1 MFIGDWDAE
10 NRYQV
15 QSAVEYM
22 HSVIGWRAFDG
33 VEVRIIYEAHEDK
46 CQYSGLVY
54 NDSIVFYVC
63 KGRVIPYHLI
73 YHEFGHI
80 YRNRY
85 ATEYVPPAWQPIEA
99 TVDDDNWGSVPAL
112 LHPCNEA
119 GERFADAFA
128 NYMSENLPDDDWLSA
143 IFADNMFLVRDK
155 AGRRAASLPR
165 TQAQRC
171 GLSGPSIQPHAGLPY
186 LPR

>member
-1 MFIGDWDAE
+1 
-10 NRYQV
+10 
-15 QSAVEYM
+15 M
-22 HSVIGWRAFDG
+22 HSVIGWHAFDG

-63 KGRVIPYHLI
+63 KGRVLPYHLI

-85 ATEYVPPAWQPIEA
+85 SAEYVPPEWHAIEP
-99 TVDDDNWGSVPAL
+99 TVDDDNWGEIPAL
-112 LHPCNEA
+112 LHASDDAN
-119 GERFADAFA
+119 ERFADAFA
-128 NYMSENLPDDDWLSA
+128 NYMSENIDDTDWLDTL
-143 IFADNMFLVRDK
+143 FADAMLLVRDQTS
-155 AGRRAASLPR
+155 GRAASLFNTP
-165 TQAQRC
+165 QKRC
-171 GLSGPSIQPHAGLPY
+171 TGVGSRVQPHAGLPY